1 MSLFGLS
8 LAYIRARALNAALNL
23 VLLALGVGM
32 IVLLLLFSAQL
43 ESRLTRDARGIDL
56 VIGGKGSPL
65 QLILSSIYH
74 VDFPTG
80 NIPLAEAERWAGH
93 PLVAEAIPLAL
104 GDSLAA
110 FRIVGT
116 EHGYAAHYG
125 AELAA
130 GRLWQEPFEATLGAR
145 VAADTGLDVGN
156 RFVGSHGLAPGGP
169 AHGERPY
176 RVVGVLEPT
185 ASVLDRLVLTPVDSV
200 WLAHGMA
207 PHERHQGDDHAPA
220 AHAEHEEHETAPV
233 EEHGDEH
240 AEEHADEHGAAE
252 GYSEEHREDAEDHE
266 EEHGDHPAPATAAAR
281 AARERPLQLTALLIR
296 YKSPVAAVQLPRLVN
311 QESALQAASPAFET
325 ARLLSLVG
333 IGMDTLRG
341 VGLLL
346 IATAGLSVFIAL
358 SNAMQERRYDLA
370 VMRTLGA
377 SRRQL
382 FTQPLLEGLLLA
394 GAGALLGMLLGHAV
408 AEAVGRL
415 LPEGRNMG
423 LSGLS
428 WLPQELY
435 VFALALLVGLVAA
448 LLPAIQAYRTDIAA
462 VLASRA

>member
-43 ESRLTRDARGIDL
+43 ENRLTRDARDIDL

-104 GDSLAA
+104 GDSLAG

-145 VAADTGLDVGN
+145 VAADTGLGVGG

-169 AHGERPY
+169 AHGEYPY
-176 RVVGVLEPT
+176 TVVGVLAPT
-185 ASVLDRLVLTPVDSV
+185 ASVLDRLVLTPIDSV
-200 WLAHGMA
+200 WLAHGID
-207 PHERHQGDDHAPA
+207 PHAHHDD
-220 AHAEHEEHETAPV
+220 AEDQAD
-233 EEHGDEH
+233 EHGDEPRP
-240 AEEHADEHGAAE
+240 AAAAEHGA
-252 GYSEEHREDAEDHE
+252 G
-266 EEHGDHPAPATAAAR
+266 
-281 AARERPLQLTALLIR
+281 ERPLELTALLIR

-333 IGMDTLRG
+333 IGMDSLRG

-394 GAGALLGMLLGHAV
+394 GAGALLGILLGHAV

-423 LSGLS
+423 LSALS

-435 VFALALLVGLVAA
+435 VLVLALLVGLVAA

>member
-8 LAYIRARALNAALNL
+8 LAYIRARALNTALNL

-32 IVLLLLFSAQL
+32 IVLLLLFSTQL
-43 ESRLTRDARGIDL
+43 EDRLTRDARDIDL

-74 VDFPTG
+74 VDFPSG
-80 NIPLAEAERWAGH
+80 NIPLAEAEHWAEH

-104 GDSLAA
+104 GDSLAG

-145 VAADTGLDVGN
+145 VAADTGLGLGD

-169 AHGERPY
+169 AHGEHLY
-176 RVVGVLEPT
+176 DVVGVLEPT
-185 ASVLDRLVLTPVDSV
+185 MSVLDRLVLTPVESV
-200 WLAHGMA
+200 WLAHGME
-207 PHERHQGDDHAPA
+207 PHEHHQGDDHAPA
-220 AHAEHEEHETAPV
+220 AHAEHEEHETAQV
-233 EEHGDEH
+233 EEHGHEH
-240 AEEHADEHGAAE
+240 VEEHADEHDAAE
-252 GYSEEHREDAEDHE
+252 GYSEEHREDA

-281 AARERPLQLTALLIR
+281 AARERPLELTALLIR

-435 VFALALLVGLVAA
+435 VFVLALLVGLVAA

>member
-32 IVLLLLFSAQL
+32 IVLLLLFSAQF
-43 ESRLTRDARGIDL
+43 EERLTRDAHGIDL
-56 VIGGKGSPL
+56 VIGAKGSPL
-65 QLILSSIYH
+65 QLVLSSIYH

-80 NIPLAEAERWAGH
+80 NIPLADAERWAEH

-104 GDSLAA
+104 GDSLAG
-110 FRIVGT
+110 FRIIGT
-116 EHGYAAHYG
+116 AHAYADHYG
-125 AELAA
+125 GELAA
-130 GRLWQEPFEATLGAR
+130 GRLWKAPFEATLGAL
-145 VAADTGLDVGN
+145 VAARTGLAVGD

-169 AHGERPY
+169 EHGEHPY
-176 RVVGVLEPT
+176 SVVGVLKPT
-185 ASVLDRLVLTPVDSV
+185 ASVLDRVVLTPVESV
-200 WLAHGMA
+200 WLVHGME
-207 PHERHQGDDHAPA
+207 PHEHHDEDA
-220 AHAEHEEHETAPV
+220 AEHGEQPEA
-233 EEHGDEH
+233 
-240 AEEHADEHGAAE
+240 ADRDSGA
-252 GYSEEHREDAEDHE
+252 
-266 EEHGDHPAPATAAAR
+266 
-281 AARERPLQLTALLIR
+281 RPLEITALLLR
-296 YKSPVAAVQLPRLVN
+296 YKSPLAAVQLPLLVN
-311 QESALQAASPAFET
+311 QGSALQAASPALET

-333 IGMDTLRG
+333 VGVDTLRG
-341 VGLLL
+341 LGLLL

-377 SRRQL
+377 SRGQL

-394 GAGALLGMLLGHAV
+394 GAGALLGILLGHAV

-415 LPEGRNMG
+415 LPEARSMG

-435 VFALALLVGLVAA
+435 VLVLALLVGVVAA
-448 LLPAIQAYRTDIAA
+448 LLPALQAYRTDIAA

>member
-43 ESRLTRDARGIDL
+43 ENRLTRDARGIDL

-74 VDFPTG
+74 VDFPTE

-93 PLVAEAIPLAL
+93 PLVAQAVPLAL
-104 GDSLAA
+104 GDSLGG

-116 EHGYAAHYG
+116 EHGYAVHYG

-145 VAADTGLDVGN
+145 VAADTGLNVGG

-169 AHGERPY
+169 AHGEHPY
-176 RVVGVLEPT
+176 TVVGVLAPT
-185 ASVLDRLVLTPVDSV
+185 ASVLDRLVLTPIESV
-200 WLAHGMA
+200 WLAHGME
-207 PHERHQGDDHAPA
+207 PHEPHEDDEHAPA
-220 AHAEHEEHETAPV
+220 ADAEHEAAHV
-233 EEHGDEH
+233 EEHPDEH
-240 AEEHADEHGAAE
+240 AEGHANEHGGAE
-252 GYSEEHREDAEDHE
+252 DHAEDHREDAEK
-266 EEHGDHPAPATAAAR
+266 HGDRPAPATVAAR
-281 AARERPLQLTALLIR
+281 GALERPLELTALLIR

-377 SRRQL
+377 SQRQL

-394 GAGALLGMLLGHAV
+394 GAGALLGILLGHAV

-423 LSGLS
+423 LSGVS

-435 VFALALLVGLVAA
+435 VLVLALLVGLVAA

>member
-1 MSLFGLS
+1 MNLFGLS

-43 ESRLTRDARGIDL
+43 EDRLTRDARNIDL

-80 NIPLAEAERWAGH
+80 NIPLAEAERWAEH
-93 PLVAEAIPLAL
+93 PLVAEAIPVAL
-104 GDSLAA
+104 GDGLAG

-116 EHGYAAHYG
+116 EHAYAEHYG
-125 AELAA
+125 AELSA
-130 GRLWQEPFEATLGAR
+130 GRLWQEPFEAILGAL
-145 VAADTGLDVGN
+145 VAADTGLGVGD

-169 AHGERPY
+169 AHGEHPY
-176 RVVGVLEPT
+176 SVVGVLEPT
-185 ASVLDRLVLTPVDSV
+185 ASVLDRLVLTPVESV
-200 WLAHGMA
+200 WRAHGME
-207 PHERHQGDDHAPA
+207 PHEH
-220 AHAEHEEHETAPV
+220 HE
-233 EEHGDEH
+233 GDEH
-240 AEEHADEHGAAE
+240 AEERA
-252 GYSEEHREDAEDHE
+252 EEHRDRA
-266 EEHGDHPAPATAAAR
+266 EEHVAERGGQPAADGGAG
-281 AARERPLQLTALLIR
+281 ERPLEITALLIR
-296 YKSPVAAVQLPRLVN
+296 YESPVAAVQLPRLVN
-311 QESALQAASPAFET
+311 QESALQAASPALET

-333 IGMDTLRG
+333 VGVDTLRG
-341 VGLLL
+341 LGLLL

-394 GAGALLGMLLGHAV
+394 GAGALLGILLGHAV
-408 AEAVGRL
+408 AEAVGHF
-415 LPEGRNMG
+415 LPEGRNIG
-423 LSGLS
+423 LSGLT
-428 WLPQELY
+428 WLPQEL
-435 VFALALLVGLVAA
+435 FILILALLVGLVAA